1 MEAKDKNPEA
11 ATVADERRK
20 LAMLA
25 YPTRRE
31 CEIIAEVAK
40 KEAARD
46 APEFVRSFTKR
57 HADAL
62 REAWQTGG
70 EGLAADIFEYAYT
83 FTAGAAEML
92 ERYTAEK
99 PPTKEADAEAWRNV
113 EKAIELNNRI
123 AAQGLQ
129 FVALADGLRRLFVHY
144 CQCLYREMGAERW
157 EANFKRQYDRL
168 GDGDKIAFAAL
179 LDLGGRGLILHI
191 AELEKLCKALAE
203 NEAQGD
209 APETIP
215 ADAGVFSY
223 LQGVANLPPDVTT
236 SERCVLFALITH
248 RNFKTGDCFPTVATL
263 ASDAALS
270 TRQTKRILSRLSRRG
285 LVQTGKRKTRDG
297 DGNTYALFLPEAG
310 QRVSPMTPTKEGQ
323 RVSPMTPTD
332 ISDGDIC
339 ATDGDICD
347 MAEGVTH
354 DTLTKNIRTSNNNG
368 GGVIAHTPAH
378 AREEQPAAAASSV
391 EDSTISAI
399 AKFLNDSS
407 PNRAV
412 WLDGLRRIG
421 ERAFRYL
428 AGKAK
433 EKATKNAGAC
443 FSSMLPNADPEAIRL
458 EVNGERRKIYIF
470 CKGKCANFFDDSSD
484 GGWIGCKA
492 RLNPKGNYDLT
503 KCPNFTPTAES
514 APPQS
519 TEEGRRA
526 ATSAREARD
535 DKYIS

>member
-339 ATDGDICD
+339 AADGDICD

-368 GGVIAHTPAH
+368 GGISPTPAH
-378 AREEQPAAAASSV
+378 TREEQPAAAASSV

-443 FSSMLPNADPEAIRL
+443 FSSMLKDADAETIKQQANKDRARTYAVCNAFRCM
-458 EVNGERRKIYIF
+458 NY
-470 CKGKCANFFDDSSD
+470 DDKSNN
-484 GGWIGCKA
+484 GGWIVCNAKLKPPSEA
-492 RLNPKGNYDLT
+492 NCSQCPK
-503 KCPNFTPTAES
+503 F
-514 APPQS
+514 APA
-519 TEEGRRA
+519 A
-526 ATSAREARD
+526 ATVEQPAATVESKKAVVSD
-535 DKYIS
+535 DCPL